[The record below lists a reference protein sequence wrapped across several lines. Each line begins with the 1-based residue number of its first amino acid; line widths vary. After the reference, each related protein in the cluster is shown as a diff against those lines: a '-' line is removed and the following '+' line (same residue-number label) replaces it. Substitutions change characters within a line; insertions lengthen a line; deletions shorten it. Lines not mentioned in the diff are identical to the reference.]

1 MRRLRRALIVMAK
14 RPEPGVTKQRLVP
27 HLSPDEAARL
37 YECFL
42 LDTLDLARSL
52 PDVKTFVAV
61 LPVQADAYF
70 RRIAPDIAHVTQVG
84 ESLGERLDHVLTHCL
99 AAGFDHVAAIGSD
112 VPTLP
117 AWHVTKAFD
126 LLADEAVDMVLGPS
140 EDGGYHLIAW
150 KRPYPRLVRPV
161 EMSTSRVLADTIDL
175 ANSEGVRVALLPRWY
190 DIDEPEDLERLE
202 AEIRSGSPLAR
213 HTRRFFERGDR
224 SD

>member
-1 MRRLRRALIVMAK
+1 MAK

-27 HLSPDEAARL
+27 RLSPDEAARI

-52 PDVKTFVAV
+52 SDVKSFVAV

-70 RRIAPDIAHVTQVG
+70 RRIAPDISRVTQVG
-84 ESLGERLDHVLTHCL
+84 ETLGERLDHVLTHCL
-99 AAGFDHVAAIGSD
+99 TAGFDHVAAIGSD

-161 EMSTSRVLADTIDL
+161 QMSTSRVLADTLDL
-175 ANSEGVRVALLPRWY
+175 AKSDGVRVALLPRWY
-190 DIDEPEDLERLE
+190 DIDKPEDLERLE
-202 AEIRSGSPLAR
+202 AEIRSGSPLAS
-213 HTRRFFERGDR
+213 HTSRFFERGDR

>member
-1 MRRLRRALIVMAK
+1 MAK
-14 RPEPGVTKQRLVP
+14 RPEPGTTKRRLVP
-27 HLSPDEAARL
+27 RLSPDEAASL

-70 RRIAPDIAHVTQVG
+70 RRIAPDIAQVTQLG
-84 ESLGERLDHVLTHCL
+84 DSLGDRLDHVLTHCL
-99 AAGFDHVAAIGSD
+99 AAGFDHVSAIGSD

-126 LLADEAVDMVLGPS
+126 LLANEAVDMVLGPS
-140 EDGGYHLIAW
+140 EDGGYHLIGW
-150 KRPYPRLVRPV
+150 KRPYPQLVRPV
-161 EMSTSRVLADTIDL
+161 EMSTSQVLDETLDL
-175 ANSEGVRVALLPRWY
+175 AKSEGVRVALLPRWY
-190 DIDEPEDLERLE
+190 DIDEPEDLARLE
-202 AEIRSGSPLAR
+202 AEIRAGSSPAR
-213 HTRRFFERGDR
+213 HTSRFLERSDR

>member
-1 MRRLRRALIVMAK
+1 MKRPRRALIVMAK
-14 RPEPGVTKQRLVP
+14 RPEPGATKKRLAP
-27 HLSPDEAARL
+27 PLTPDSAAQL

-52 PDVKTFVAV
+52 PDVKLFVAV

-70 RRIAPDIAHVTQVG
+70 RGIAPDVEQVQQLG
-84 ESLGERLDHVLTHCL
+84 KSLGERLDHVLTHCL
-99 AAGFDHVAAIGSD
+99 AAGFDHVSAIGSD

-117 AWHVTKAFD
+117 GWHITEAFD
-126 LLADEAVDMVLGPS
+126 LLTNEEVDMVLGPS

-161 EMSTSRVLADTIDL
+161 QMSTSLVLDETLDL
-175 ANSEGVRVALLPRWY
+175 AKSEGVHVSLLPKWY
-190 DIDEPEDLERLE
+190 DVDEPADLERLE
-202 AEIRSGSPLAR
+202 AEIRSGSTHAR
-213 HTRRFFERGDR
+213 HTARFFEDGQR